1 MLLLLDG
8 HATCE
13 RPPRTKR
20 QQADHVATA
29 QAGSLLGAASF
40 FCSTSSREVVTA
52 ASTCHVLAICAHELQ
67 NTLERSAS
75 AYLDLLFAGSRAL
88 AYYIRKFVSLGLNR
102 VWLQPGD
109 VAYRQGERAESMY
122 VIISGR
128 VRLVRQARNSPGL
141 HVDEEVTRGDTIGA
155 VWAVTGGTHDTSAV
169 AERGCELVRLSRGS
183 FQVCLLAL
191 AVCSCDLGGKFLLNL
206 GSSAAREPGA
216 QLPRGAC
223 RRGGRPKR

>member
-1 MLLLLDG
+1 
-8 HATCE
+8 
-13 RPPRTKR
+13 
-20 QQADHVATA
+20 
-29 QAGSLLGAASF
+29 
-40 FCSTSSREVVTA
+40 
-52 ASTCHVLAICAHELQ
+52 
-67 NTLERSAS
+67 
-75 AYLDLLFAGSRAL
+75 
-88 AYYIRKFVSLGLNR
+88 VSLGLNR